1 VSAVMVGDVAIT
13 PLVQLRR
20 AMPPRRL
27 FPQVGEVG
35 DEWYWRA
42 PYLLPSGALVIDMGG
57 FLVRTP
63 AATVVV
69 DCGVGN
75 AKTRPIAAFHQRD
88 DDWFGAM
95 RAAGAARDEVDVVVF
110 THLHGDHVG
119 FATTL
124 REGRWRPSFP
134 KARHLVTAAE
144 VAFWSGP
151 GAAAQLAEIGDHF
164 SDGVQPLLNAGL
176 LDLVPPDH
184 VVSPGIRLLPAPGH
198 TPGNVC
204 VEVTSGGERA
214 VFCGDMV
221 HHAVQ
226 LAHPDW
232 STNFCVDPD
241 AATRSRLALL
251 ADVADSNTLLV
262 PAHFPGCR
270 PGHVTRHNNT
280 YAWTPAPT

>member
-1 VSAVMVGDVAIT
+1 MVGDVAIT

-27 FPQVGEVG
+27 FPQVDPAAARG
-35 DEWYWRA
+35 EWYWR
-42 PYLLPSGALVIDMGG
+42 PPFVLPSGELVIDMGG

-63 AATVVV
+63 TRTIVV

-75 AKTRPIAAFHQRD
+75 AKTRPIEAFNQRD

-95 RAAGAARDEVDVVVF
+95 RAAGAEREDVDAVVF

-124 REGRWRPSFP
+124 RGDRWQPSFP
-134 KARHLVTAAE
+134 KARYLATAAE
-144 VAFWSGP
+144 VDFWSGP
-151 GAAAQLAEIGDHF
+151 GAAAQLAEIGDHVA
-164 SDGVQPLLNAGL
+164 DGVRPLLDAGL
-176 LDLVPPDH
+176 LDLVAPDH
-184 VVSPGIRLLPAPGH
+184 VLAEGIRLLPAAGH

-204 VEVTSGGERA
+204 VEITSRGARV

-221 HHAVQ
+221 HHALQ

-232 STNFCVDPD
+232 STNFCVDRD
-241 AATRSRLALL
+241 EATRARLALL
-251 ADVADSNTLLV
+251 ADVADSGALLV

-270 PGHVTRHNNT
+270 PGHVVRRGDA
-280 YAWTPAPT
+280 YGWVPVAG